1 MKYVIL
7 ILFLVFSF
15 TIGVATVARAA
26 NIKLVEDL
34 LNVDGATSF
43 TALADNLTGPETV
56 EVNFN
61 TPGDHFVGL
70 FVDYEIDKAVNS
82 SFNEFGAVNGSAGSG
97 QSWEIDEPGWNDPWG
112 DIWFNLNDSD
122 DVIGSLLDNTNAIPT
137 GSDNDVS
144 MALGWDFT
152 LAAGETA
159 DVSFFLSQ
167 SNATIF
173 FSSELN
179 IISATGSSELF
190 SGLTLLHNDAD
201 SVEPVPEPS
210 TFILLGL
217 GMAGLIATRKRWG
230 KRLITESR
238 S

>member
-26 NIKLVEDL
+26 NIKLVENL
-34 LNVDGATSF
+34 LNVDGATSS
-43 TALADNLTGPETV
+43 TALADNLTGLETV

-82 SFNEFGAVNGSAGSG
+82 SFNEFGAVNGSADSG

-112 DIWFNLNDSD
+112 DIWFNLDDSD
-122 DVIGSLLDNTNAIPT
+122 NVTGSLLDNTNAIPT

-152 LAAGETA
+152 LLSGEIAYVDFLLSDIMPTAG
-159 DVSFFLSQ
+159 FYLSHTDPD
-167 SNATIF
+167 SIATIY
-173 FSSELN
+173 FSSVLN
-179 IISATGSSELF
+179 IKPI
-190 SGLTLLHNDAD
+190 
-201 SVEPVPEPS
+201 PEPS
-210 TFILLGL
+210 TFIMLGL